1 LQQFRGIRFEDIVT
15 AIQTGGLLDNLAHR
29 NPARYPNQRLLVV
42 QIGDYAYVVPC
53 VVEGERYFLKTAYA
67 SRKATRDY
75 LTQEDD

>member
-1 LQQFRGIRFEDIVT
+1 M
-15 AIQTGGLLDNLAHR
+15 
-29 NPARYPNQRLLVV
+29 V

-53 VVEGERYFLKTAYA
+53 VVEDERYFLKTAYA